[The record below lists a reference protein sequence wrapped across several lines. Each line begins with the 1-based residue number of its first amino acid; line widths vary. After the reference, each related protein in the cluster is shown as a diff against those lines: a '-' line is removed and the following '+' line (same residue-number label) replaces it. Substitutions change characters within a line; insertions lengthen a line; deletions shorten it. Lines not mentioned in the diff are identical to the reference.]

1 MISIRGSAATRKCAA
16 FSNFSLYRQL
26 GKKSEASNRFIA
38 QAAFSILLSI
48 DYSPQLTNQSF
59 FALFRATRHKRE
71 RTETIT
77 I

>member
-1 MISIRGSAATRKCAA
+1 MISIRGGAATTKCAA
-16 FSNFSLYRQL
+16 FSNYRQL